1 MAHRPAEKALALTG
15 VVLLSIVAAA
25 GAGAGASTFRLVI
38 VPGKSI
44 GKVSLGETRT
54 QLRADVGRPK
64 KVLIYRGALGT
75 RVERY
80 VYRRFS
86 ADVADENM
94 RVIHILSNDPS
105 ARTTSGA
112 GVGVREFRIHQA
124 FPAIRCFSQNTQ
136 RYCQIGNPN
145 RPGSRITTFF
155 LRGGTVRTAVVAL
168 AVNT

>member
-1 MAHRPAEKALALTG
+1 LALAG
-15 VVLLSIVAAA
+15 VVLLSIVAA
-25 GAGAGASTFRLVI
+25 AGAGASTFRLVI

-112 GVGVREFRIHQA
+112 GVGVREFRIRQA

-136 RYCQIGNPN
+136 RYCQIGNPK